1 MTVAELKTQPSGLRV
16 GDFIKEIESDQV
28 RKDCRQIMRIMRE
41 VTAKRPVMWGS
52 SLVGYDRYQYQ
63 YASGHSGEWPITG
76 FSPRKRNLSIYIMPG
91 FEDYQDLLRDLGK
104 HKHAKSCLYIN
115 QLADVD
121 ETVLKKLIDRSVADM
136 RRRYQGD

>member
-1 MTVAELKTQPSGLRV
+1 VAELKTQPSGRRV
-16 GDFIKEIESDQV
+16 SDFIKEIESDQV
-28 RKDCRQIMRIMRE
+28 RKDCRRLMRIMRE
-41 VTAKRPVMWGS
+41 VTAKRPAMWGA

-91 FEDYQDLLRDLGK
+91 FNDYQDLLRDLGK

-115 QLADVD
+115 RLDDVD
-121 ETVLKKLIDRSVADM
+121 ENVLTELIGRSVHDM
-136 RRRYQGD
+136 QRRYPTD